1 MTDYEF
7 ADVESELKESFAE
20 ISKSIRKESRSVKN
34 RINSIVS
41 DANYVKQV
49 AESYN
54 LPLVANERCGRWYIN
69 PRDVSESVYFKS
81 TDGHTS
87 QWSFSLRRL
96 NTHLLPLLGKS
107 NGVVIVD
114 STRRGKRM
122 PDALAKTVPIWCAV
136 MNGALYGTHYG
147 TLYTPRNAVSESE
160 HSQME
165 ARLPQWIEQLKSMPL
180 DFDKMKN
187 ELRSKPIRPIWV
199 TPDGYLPDEP
209 PAFSDFIPVVL
220 CTASRMVQDGT
231 DHRQGYT
238 YVQGA
243 ADDHELWAK
252 DLNPDLL
259 WSNVEVLTRLGQ
271 SDEQILQLITE
282 LHGTQTDSHSGT
294 QSQRIEPTNVF
305 ITTAQ
310 ECANHKD
317 SWDVCIHF
325 AEKPLN
331 LDSPYYMHYKLEPG
345 KKGSK
350 ELRNVLP
357 EIMQRFDK
365 LYSPTAKVL
374 LIGAEG
380 DFHIAVATAILCQ
393 YYQGADG
400 ATALESKSASYISK
414 DEIRKR
420 LALIVTQVKCNPSR
434 ATLNS
439 LNSFLMG

>member
-1 MTDYEF
+1 MNDYEF
-7 ADVESELKESFAE
+7 VNVESELKESFAE
-20 ISKSIRKESRSVKN
+20 INKSIRKESRSVTN
-34 RINSIVS
+34 RINSIVA
-41 DANYVKQV
+41 DAKYVKQV

-69 PRDVSESVYFKS
+69 PKDVSESVYFKS

-96 NTHLLPLLGKS
+96 NTHLLPLLGKA

-136 MNGALYGTHYG
+136 MNGALYGASYG

-180 DFDKMKN
+180 DFDKMKR
-187 ELRSKPIRPIWV
+187 ELGSKPIRPIWV

-209 PAFSDFIPVVL
+209 PSFLDFIPVVL

-231 DHRQGYT
+231 EHRHGYT

-259 WSNVEVLTRLGQ
+259 WSNVDMLTRMGQ
-271 SDEQILQLITE
+271 SDEQVLQLITE
-282 LHGTQTDSHSGT
+282 LHGSQTDFPSDT

-310 ECANHKD
+310 ECHKN
-317 SWDVCIHF
+317 SWDICIHF
-325 AEKPLN
+325 AENSLN

-350 ELRNVLP
+350 ELRTILP
-357 EIMQRFDK
+357 VIMQRFDK

-374 LIGAEG
+374 LIGEEG
-380 DFHIAVATAILCQ
+380 DFHIAVATAILCL

-400 ATALESKSASYISK
+400 ASALEAKSTSYISK

-439 LNSFLMG
+439 LNSFLMC